1 MARATSRRSPPPEP
15 PPESPPPEEWEVRIR
30 MVERM
35 LAAFRFERFAYL
47 ALSFIACLVL
57 LGASI
62 WLFMSKDTT
71 AALAIFG
78 SSGVLTLALARMLTM
93 WNQAWKLV
101 VGGHK

>member
-1 MARATSRRSPPPEP
+1 MARATSRTRPDP
-15 PPESPPPEEWEVRIR
+15 PPESTPLEEWEIRMR

-47 ALSFIACLVL
+47 ILSFIACLVL
-57 LGASI
+57 LGASV
-62 WLFMSKDTT
+62 WLFKSRDTT

-78 SSGVLTLALARMLTM
+78 SSGVLTLTLARLLYM

-101 VGGHK
+101 AGGTK